1 MKIKILDPRLEQD
14 HFRPATPD
22 SAAFDLRACVHE
34 PVELFRGGDPALIPC
49 GFAAALM
56 PGTAMILLPRSGR
69 GHRDGLVLGN
79 LIGLIDADYRE
90 QVFVS
95 AWLRHGCW
103 PAMVTIRPMDRIAQA
118 VIVPIVRPALMF
130 VDELDQTE
138 RVGGFGSTGQ

>member
-14 HFRPATPD
+14 HFRPATPG

-34 PVELFRGGDPALIPC
+34 PVELFRGGGPALIPC

-56 PGTAMILLPRSGR
+56 PGTAMMLLPRSGR

-79 LIGLIDADYRE
+79 LVGLIDADYRE

-95 AWLRHGCW
+95 AWLRYGAG
-103 PAMVTIRPMDRIAQA
+103 AMVTINPMERIAQA
-118 VIVPIVRPALMF
+118 VVVPVVRPTMMF
-130 VDELDQTE
+130 VDEIDQTE
-138 RVGGFGSTGQ
+138 RIGGFGSTGS